1 MRRRR
6 RREEEKKKKKKR
18 ITEVKKGI
26 VLGVLV
32 RELLRKYS
40 LEHEAFPWAAVFPN
54 LVQSIYIL

>member
-6 RREEEKKKKKKR
+6 RREEEKKKKR
-18 ITEVKKGI
+18 ITEMEKGI

-32 RELLRKYS
+32 RELLLKYS
-40 LEHEAFPWAAVFPN
+40 LEDKAFPWAAVSPN